1 MYKSYNF
8 AILSSKDKHAVSLA
22 AGELQLGHCN
32 LYTNSNS
39 NVTCCCWTCWLSA
52 DNVWIISPEG
62 WCGFCLQTIAGSH
75 RERGHKN
82 IILGIVKNPALL
94 KDLWKNWHDSAK
106 ITKHHHL
113 VGRNC
118 RSCGNNLGCWRFW
131 VVVEQPHSHATWRKH
146 SILDSMSH
154 RATVFA
160 GGWESHQVVANTHE
174 MQSRL
179 LADAIYVPSQKV
191 FTILR
196 KKNISAVRNSKK
208 INKKTP
214 KNHQRWK
221 RFTSCSRGIYV
232 LDIACVSGSFLT
244 DSDHQSYCSAH
255 LKAGF
260 WTSHE
265 IRCVSKPRA
274 DYSPPVKVTANFPN
288 SENLGISLFF
298 LA

>member
-1 MYKSYNF
+1 ML
-8 AILSSKDKHAVSLA
+8 AVLSSGGTTSLSRHLKKAFHTGLNVSP
-22 AGELQLGHCN
+22 
-32 LYTNSNS
+32 SDS
-39 NVTCCCWTCWLSA
+39 ICWWMGK
-52 DNVWIISPEG
+52 SPSSCQYPRNAIPPTG
-62 WCGFCLQTIAGSH
+62 WCRLSTI
-75 RERGHKN
+75 
-82 IILGIVKNPALL
+82 
-94 KDLWKNWHDSAK
+94 
-106 ITKHHHL
+106 T
-113 VGRNC
+113 
-118 RSCGNNLGCWRFW
+118 
-131 VVVEQPHSHATWRKH
+131 
-146 SILDSMSH
+146 
-154 RATVFA
+154 
-160 GGWESHQVVANTHE
+160 ESLHN
-174 MQSRL
+174 S
-179 LADAIYVPSQKV
+179 
-191 FTILR
+191 ILR